1 MRMITVNE
9 ADAATITAIPAAVAT
24 MPATNLQNPSRI
36 KMRCTQ
42 LTNQAIKLVWPSTR
56 ILSGLALL
64 RHNLTSQATWQV
76 QIWSDAAA
84 TQLVWDSGVVPT
96 NPAKALGDLQW
107 GIEPL
112 GASVFT
118 GWAYAFSTLW
128 FAPVAGQAATITL
141 TDSGNPDGFL
151 QAARLFVGN
160 YIEPING
167 ASYGL
172 KLKWT
177 ESTRQRRTD
186 GGSLRSD
193 AAEPYRTLA
202 INLEWL
208 SDSERS
214 KLLEV
219 GRLVGLRK
227 DIFMSIYPE
236 KGGALE
242 RDNTMQCKLT
252 SDIELTTLVGRYNA
266 PLTLQEA

>member
-1 MRMITVNE
+1 MITVNE
-9 ADAATITAIPAAVAT
+9 GDAATITAIPAAVAT
-24 MPATNLQNPSRI
+24 MPTTNLQNPFRS
-36 KMRCTQ
+36 KMRCAT
-42 LTNQAIKLVWPSTR
+42 LTNQVIKLVWPSTK

-76 QIWSDAAA
+76 QIYSDAAA
-84 TQLVWDSGVVPT
+84 TLLVWDSGAQLAC
-96 NPAKALGDLQW
+96 PAKALGDLSW

-118 GWAYAFSTLW
+118 GWAYAFSTMW
-128 FAPVAGQAATITL
+128 FAPVAGMVVVITL
-141 TDSGNPDGFL
+141 SDSANPDGFL
-151 QAARLFVGN
+151 QAARLFIGN

-167 ASYGL
+167 PSYGL

-193 AAEPYRTLA
+193 ATEPYRSLTVSLD
-202 INLEWL
+202 WL
-208 SDSERS
+208 DETDRPR
-214 KLLEV
+214 LLEV

-227 DIFMSIYPE
+227 DIFLSIYPG

-242 RDNTMQCKLT
+242 RDNTMQCKFT
-252 SDIELTTLVGRYNA
+252 NDIELTTSVGRYTA